1 MKKVHSYAIAALGII
16 SLAACN
22 NDETATVSTPE
33 YITVQ
38 ANIGALTKVQTT
50 GNTAEFETGDTIS
63 LYAWTGSSESV
74 PATKVVNG
82 VRNGLGADGK
92 WTPKTQML
100 WADMVSKHYFI
111 GIYPARTVTDFTADS
126 YTLDPMEYEASDLL
140 IATSLNGIKATNDP
154 VSLVFDH
161 VLAKLNVNLTFRN
174 QWETTPTVTAVEV
187 TAKKTGSVNYLSKT
201 LTASGSETPSG
212 IALTKASDASWSGLQ
227 VPQTGVRTITI
238 KIDGKDYVFTHTD
251 DIPLA
256 GGQYTTVN
264 LIVGRD
270 QIEMGTMS
278 INNWKE
284 GTTID
289 NGEAQTDED

>member
-1 MKKVHSYAIAALGII
+1 MQIAHSKKQH
-16 SLAACN
+16 
-22 NDETATVSTPE
+22 
-33 YITVQ
+33 
-38 ANIGALTKVQTT
+38 
-50 GNTAEFETGDTIS
+50 
-63 LYAWTGSSESV
+63 
-74 PATKVVNG
+74 
-82 VRNGLGADGK
+82 
-92 WTPKTQML
+92 
-100 WADMVSKHYFI
+100 
-111 GIYPARTVTDFTADS
+111 
-126 YTLDPMEYEASDLL
+126 
-140 IATSLNGIKATNDP
+140 TNDP
-154 VSLVFDH
+154 VSLIFDH

-201 LTASGSETPSG
+201 LTASDSETPSG

-227 VPQTGVRTITI
+227 VPQNVRNITI
-238 KIDGKDYVFTHTD
+238 KIDGKDYTFKHTE
-251 DIPLA
+251 DIPLES
-256 GGQYTTVN
+256 GKYTTVN